1 MNGGGGGKE
10 YLRGKERVEVGWER
24 LCVCVCVCSV
34 YICVSMIY
42 GPGLAARPYLFGGGR
57 KLGTGIKAFFLLRS

>member
-34 YICVSMIY
+34 SICVSMIY
-42 GPGLAARPYLFGGGR
+42 GPGLAARPYLFGGR
-57 KLGTGIKAFFLLRS
+57 KKAWDGNQGFLSTP